1 MTGPAPHRAGPNR
14 PKARSDAAPLITAQQ
29 RRRRLGGSFAQ
40 QQSFAEAQEYDAVRP
55 RYPQQAV
62 EQILALAGSG
72 AGSDSYLECQIFGAK
87 KPADPPIPPK
97 IRHSISGGASGVADL
112 RAGRPRVID
121 LGAGTGILS
130 RQLLEAGARVHAVEP
145 STAMTDVLA
154 HTAAATAGQLQIS
167 NAAAEDTGLAGG
179 EADIVV
185 AAQAWH
191 WFDPEAVQAEVRRL
205 LAPGGRLGLI
215 WNYLDTADA
224 TVHRLTRIMRAGDVY
239 RPGWRPT
246 LEAQSFTTP
255 QAVEY
260 RWSRILSV
268 SEIFRYATTLSSWLA
283 ADDAER
289 ARRRANLQDYLH
301 GELGL
306 DAEDAVELPQ
316 ITVLHTVRLKHAV
329 PGG

>member
-1 MTGPAPHRAGPNR
+1 MTGPAPHRPPAPHRAGPNR

-40 QQSFAEAQEYDAVRP
+40 QQSFVEAQEYDAVRP

-62 EQILALAGSG
+62 EQILALAGADSG
-72 AGSDSYLECQIFGAK
+72 PTLECRIFGAK
-87 KPADPPIPPK
+87 GPADSIIPPK
-97 IRHSISGGASGVADL
+97 IRHSISGG
-112 RAGRPRVID
+112 RPRVVD

-154 HTAAATAGQLQIS
+154 HTAAATADQLQIS
-167 NAAAEDTGLAGG
+167 NAAAEDTGLVGG

-205 LAPGGRLGLI
+205 LAPGGGLGLI

-246 LEAQSFTTP
+246 LEPQSFTPP
-255 QAVEY
+255 QALEH

-268 SEIFRYATTLSSWLA
+268 AEIFRYATTLSSWLA

-306 DAEDAVELPQ
+306 EADDAVELPQ
-316 ITVLHTVRLKHAV
+316 ITVLHTAVRT
-329 PGG
+329 